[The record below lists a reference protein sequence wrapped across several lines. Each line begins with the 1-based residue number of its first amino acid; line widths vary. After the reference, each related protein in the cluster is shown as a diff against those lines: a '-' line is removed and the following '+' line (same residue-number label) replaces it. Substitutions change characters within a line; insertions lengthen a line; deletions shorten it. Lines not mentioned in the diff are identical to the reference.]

1 MNLQPTK
8 VEGSLVAFGCALK
21 KVGRCTN
28 CVPKCFISI
37 VAKLVLNYKK
47 RVVMAK
53 EITVNGRKLLKTL
66 QKEFPG
72 KYTYLF

>member
-8 VEGSLVAFGCALK
+8 VEGSLVAFWCALK
-21 KVGRCTN
+21 KVDICTN
-28 CVPKCFISI
+28 CVEMFYSI
-37 VAKLVLNYKK
+37 VANLVLNYKK
-47 RVVMAK
+47 RFIMAK

-72 KYTYLF
+72 KYNYLF